1 MPTNKIRIPV
11 NRETVLKNGIVAEKD
26 AHLIV
31 PYIDIEISSAI
42 TKNRILMLD
51 ILANNN
57 WEKPIYFT
65 GGAQADEEY
74 IWLKDYL
81 QLDGMTYKLV
91 PIFTKNDGNF
101 FEMGRINTDTMYENV
116 KNWDWRN
123 ITDDNIYLDVETRKN
138 SVTYRNNMER
148 LARELI
154 REDKPEKALE
164 ILDISLEKMPVNKF
178 GHYSMLI
185 SYIDLY
191 YILDETE
198 KARELTS
205 ELKTVLQENLVYFS
219 QFDETNIEIVFDQIE
234 RSFLMYD
241 QIVRSSIKF
250 DDETYGE
257 EIKDEY
263 VQYLKLFD
271 FLMAEEE

>member
-1 MPTNKIRIPV
+1 
-11 NRETVLKNGIVAEKD
+11 
-26 AHLIV
+26 
-31 PYIDIEISSAI
+31 
-42 TKNRILMLD
+42 
-51 ILANNN
+51 
-57 WEKPIYFT
+57 
-65 GGAQADEEY
+65 
-74 IWLKDYL
+74 
-81 QLDGMTYKLV
+81 MTYKLV

-257 EIKDEY
+257 EIKSEY

>member
-1 MPTNKIRIPV
+1 M
-11 NRETVLKNGIVAEKD
+11 
-26 AHLIV
+26 
-31 PYIDIEISSAI
+31 
-42 TKNRILMLD
+42 
-51 ILANNN
+51 
-57 WEKPIYFT
+57 
-65 GGAQADEEY
+65 
-74 IWLKDYL
+74 
-81 QLDGMTYKLV
+81 
-91 PIFTKNDGNF
+91 
-101 FEMGRINTDTMYENV
+101 
-116 KNWDWRN
+116 
-123 ITDDNIYLDVETRKN
+123 
-138 SVTYRNNMER
+138 
-148 LARELI
+148 
-154 REDKPEKALE
+154 
-164 ILDISLEKMPVNKF
+164 NKF

-257 EIKDEY
+257 EIKSEY